1 LKTLQ
6 ATTLIEEGGVS
17 LAVPESFSP
26 STKLPAFFNPK
37 GKFVRDVSIACYNA
51 FGVSKSGL
59 TFADSLA
66 GIGVRGLRVAKQVA
80 CVSQVFLNDVN
91 PSAISLAKKSASTNN
106 LLDKC
111 SFSTSEVCSFLDT
124 RAGGERFDIVDVDP
138 FGTPSP
144 FIDCAIRATKDGG
157 MLSLAAT
164 DSAVLCG
171 VYPSVA
177 ERKYLGRSLRT
188 DYSHEVGLRL
198 IIGLISMTA
207 MRLETGI
214 YPLFSHHDM
223 HYFRVYVLM
232 KVGNSHSREN
242 EKKIGFI
249 AHCFRCGYRAIL
261 PKGGL
266 MENRPVNCPNCS
278 NNTIKLG
285 GPLWIG
291 NIQSSDFVRT
301 CSKQTPLE
309 IFNEELDIPLY
320 YDLTELSQKLHLR
333 TPRIND
339 VMARIQAS
347 GHLAGRTRLN
357 PQALRTD
364 APLPELRSV
373 VAELAR

>member
-1 LKTLQ
+1 M
-6 ATTLIEEGGVS
+6 IEEGGVS
-17 LAVPESFSP
+17 LVVPESVSP
-26 STKLPAFFNPK
+26 SKLPAFFNPK

-51 FGVSKSGL
+51 FGESKSGL
-59 TFADSLA
+59 VFADSLA

-80 CVSQVFLNDVN
+80 SVSHVFLNDVN
-91 PSAISLAKKSASTNN
+91 PSAISLAKKSASMNHVS
-106 LLDKC
+106 DKC

-124 RAGGERFDIVDVDP
+124 RVGGERFDIVDVDP

-157 MLSLAAT
+157 MLSVAAT

-198 IIGLISMTA
+198 VIGLIAMTA

-242 EKKIGFI
+242 ERKIGFI
-249 AHCFRCGYRAIL
+249 GHCFRCGHRTIISKDVTL
-261 PKGGL
+261 DTL
-266 MENRPVNCPNCS
+266 ENRFVGCPACANKS
-278 NNTIKLG
+278 VKLG

-291 NIQSSDFVRT
+291 NIQSINFVHNCAKLSTLDIFSD
-301 CSKQTPLE
+301 
-309 IFNEELDIPLY
+309 ELDIPLY
-320 YDLTELSQKLHLR
+320 YDLTGLSQDLHLR

-339 VMARIQAS
+339 VISRLQAS

-357 PQALRTD
+357 PQAVRTD
-364 APLPELRSV
+364 APLSELRSL

>member
-1 LKTLQ
+1 MQ
-6 ATTLIEEGGVS
+6 ATRVIEEGGIS
-17 LAVPESFSP
+17 LVVPESISP
-26 STKLPAFFNPK
+26 SKLPAFFNPK

-51 FGVSKSGL
+51 FGESKSGL
-59 TFADSLA
+59 AFADSLA
-66 GIGVRGLRVAKQVA
+66 GIGARGLRVAKEVA
-80 CVSQVFLNDVN
+80 SVSHVFLNDVN
-91 PSAISLAKKSASTNN
+91 PSAIFLAKESAAMNHLS
-106 LLDKC
+106 DKC

-124 RAGGERFDIVDVDP
+124 RYGGERFDLVDVDP

-157 MLSLAAT
+157 MLSVAAT

-198 IIGLISMTA
+198 IIGLLAMTA

-223 HYFRVYVLM
+223 HYFRVYVML

-242 EKKIGFI
+242 EKKIGFV
-249 AHCFRCGYRAIL
+249 AHCFRCGHRAIISKDVTL
-261 PKGGL
+261 
-266 MENRPVNCPNCS
+266 ENRFTSCPSCS
-278 NNTIKLG
+278 NKSVRLG

-291 NIQSSDFVRT
+291 NIQSADFVRS
-301 CSKQTPLE
+301 CRKLSAFE
-309 IFNEELDIPLY
+309 IFSDELDIPLY
-320 YDLTELSQKLHLR
+320 YDLTELSQSLHVR

-339 VMARIQAS
+339 VVSRLQAS
-347 GHLAGRTRLN
+347 GHLAGRTHLN
-357 PQALRTD
+357 PQAVRTD
-364 APLPELRSV
+364 APLSELRPL